1 MKVNVKLYG
10 TLPQRFKDYD
20 SEKGIVIEMPEGAC
34 VAELRSFLGIT
45 DADSSLVAMDS
56 LIVKP
61 EHKLSEGVRIR
72 FFQRVFG
79 G

>member
-1 MKVNVKLYG
+1 MRVNVKLYG

-20 SEKGIVIEMPEGAC
+20 SEKGMVIEMPQGAC
-34 VAELRSFLGIT
+34 VADLRSFLGIT
-45 DADSSLVAMDS
+45 DAESSLVAMDS

-61 EHKLSEGVRIR
+61 EHKLSEGVRVR

>member
-1 MKVNVKLYG
+1 MQVNVKLYG

-20 SEKGIVIEMPEGAC
+20 SEKGMVIEMPEGAC
-34 VAELRSFLGIT
+34 VADVRSLLGIT
-45 DADSSLVAMDS
+45 DTESSLVAMDS

-61 EHKLSEGVRIR
+61 DHKLSEGARVR

>member
-1 MKVNVKLYG
+1 MQVKVKLYG
-10 TLPQRFKDYD
+10 TLPQRFKNYD
-20 SEKGIVIEMPEGAC
+20 SEKGMMIEMPEDAC
-34 VAELRSFLGIT
+34 VADLRSFLEIT

-61 EHKLSEGVRIR
+61 EHKLSDGVQVR
-72 FFQRVFG
+72 FFERVFG